1 MTVTTGKN
9 IVITGGAGFVGS
21 NLAYYLSRQGHR
33 IVVMDNL
40 VRRGSERNLPSLR
53 DRGITFQHGDIRCR
67 EDFDSLPA
75 NTDVLI
81 ECSAQPNVVD
91 GFANPRFDIQN
102 NLHGTLECL
111 EFCRRTGAGMI
122 YFSSNRVYSARR
134 LNALPHTEGETRFD
148 YQAGDGFP
156 IPGFDVNHGISH
168 DFTMDGGHRSIYGV
182 SKAAADLLCQEWASA
197 FGLPVVVNRLGVI
210 AGEGQFGMPAQG
222 WVAYWVMAGV
232 LELPLTYLGYDGK
245 QVRDILFVEDVCRL
259 IELEIAHLPDLG
271 GRVFNA
277 GGGRANSLSLREA
290 TAMMEALLETRMAVA
305 IRPEPRQDDLKLYL
319 TDNRAI
325 RDILGWQPQVG
336 LMAGLE
342 RIIRWVKDNGE
353 ELRRCYL

>member
-1 MTVTTGKN
+1 MTTNALKT

-21 NLAYYLSRQGHR
+21 NLAYYLADRGHR

-75 NTDVLI
+75 NADVLI

-111 EFCRRTGAGMI
+111 EFCRRIGAGMI
-122 YFSSNRVYSARR
+122 YFSSNRVYSASR
-134 LNALPHTEGETRFD
+134 LNALPHAEGQTRFD
-148 YQAGDGFP
+148 YQAGDGNP
-156 IPGFDVNHGISH
+156 VAGFDVDHGISH
-168 DFTMDGGHRSIYGV
+168 NFTMDGGHRSIYGV

-197 FGLPVVVNRLGVI
+197 FDLKVVINRLGVI
-210 AGEGQFGMPAQG
+210 AGEGQFGMQAQG
-222 WVAYWVMAGV
+222 WVTYWVLAGV
-232 LELPLTYLGYDGK
+232 LERPLTYFGYNGK
-245 QVRDILFVEDVCRL
+245 QVRDILFIEDVCRL
-259 IELEIAHLPDLG
+259 IDIEIAQLSDLG

-290 TAMMEALLETRMAVA
+290 TALLEELLQTRMAVSTQ
-305 IRPEPRQDDLKLYL
+305 PKPRQDDLKLYL

-325 RDILGWQPQVG
+325 QDAIGWQPEVG
-336 LMAGLE
+336 LTAGLE
-342 RIIRWVKDNGE
+342 SIIRWVRDNGI